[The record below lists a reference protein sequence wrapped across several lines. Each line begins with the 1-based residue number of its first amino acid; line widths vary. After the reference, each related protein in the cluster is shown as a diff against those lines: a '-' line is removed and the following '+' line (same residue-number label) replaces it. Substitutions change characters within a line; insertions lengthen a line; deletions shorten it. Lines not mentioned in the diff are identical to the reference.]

1 MEKTEARVRALCVDT
16 IACLYPPDSEYED
29 TARIGR
35 EIIMERV
42 IAHHWRELPVRLLEE
57 IANAMV
63 AYEHSEEAR
72 PSRIP
77 F

>member
-35 EIIMERV
+35 GIVDGV
-42 IAHHWRELPVRLLEE
+42 IAYRWRELPVRILEE

-63 AYEHSEEAR
+63 AYEYSEEAR